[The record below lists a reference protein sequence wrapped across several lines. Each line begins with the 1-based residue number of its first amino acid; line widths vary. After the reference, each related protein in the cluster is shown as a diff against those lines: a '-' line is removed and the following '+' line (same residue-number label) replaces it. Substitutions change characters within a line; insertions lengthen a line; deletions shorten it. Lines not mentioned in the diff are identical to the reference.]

1 MPARYIEE
9 MSKSNFKVILVSPPL
24 SVVRQAGSLKDIA
37 NVLPTMG
44 IGYIAALL
52 EKNGISVRIFD
63 YIGEPKTL
71 DGILRDLSDA
81 KPDMIGIT
89 ATILTISTVRELAN
103 EIKTKFPGIP
113 LVIGGPQLCSAP
125 EKTMNDG
132 PYDIGVVGEGEETM
146 LELVNAMIEG
156 KRDLRGIK
164 GLVLRDGKK
173 PIFNEPRPYIDDLDK
188 LPFPARHLYPPLDR
202 YNPVPASYIKKPVG
216 LMISSRGCPYQC
228 IFCDRQVFGNRF
240 RAHSPKYVVDEM
252 ENVIKVHGAREIR
265 FMDDTFTLDIKRVDA
280 ICDELFKRNIRI
292 PWTCLTRVN
301 TVNLEILK
309 KMKRAGCWQVI
320 YGIEAGDQR
329 MLDIIK
335 KGVTV
340 EQNELGI
347 KLAKKA
353 GLNVRATFVF
363 GLPGENKDTI
373 KKTVDFAKRMN
384 LDVVNF
390 FTVILY
396 PGNELFSIAKREG
409 KILHENYDEYT
420 SMIDAEETHLHYVP
434 EGMTEKE
441 LKNAI
446 VDAYRSYYFRPDYI
460 LRQLFSIRGM
470 EDISR
475 YWSAF
480 KSLFSMKKV

>member
-1 MPARYIEE
+1 MD
-9 MSKSNFKVILVSPPL
+9 KKKDFKVVLISPPL
-24 SVVRQAGSLKDIA
+24 SVVKQAGSLKDLA

-52 EKNGISVRIFD
+52 EKNRIGVRVFD

-71 DGILRDLSDA
+71 EDIMQDISKEAPDL
-81 KPDMIGIT
+81 IGIT
-89 ATILTISTVRELAN
+89 ATILTISTSNELAR
-103 EIKTKFPGIP
+103 EIKKRFPRIP

-125 EKTMNDG
+125 EKTMKEG
-132 PYDIGVVGEGEETM
+132 LYDMGVIGEGEETM
-146 LELVNAMIEG
+146 LELVNAIADSKSDMSGI
-156 KRDLRGIK
+156 RGLAIK
-164 GLVLRDGKK
+164 KGSEV
-173 PIFNEPRPYIDDLDK
+173 IFNKPRPYIEDLDM
-188 LPFPARHLYPPLDR
+188 LPFPARHLYPPLHKYR
-202 YNPVPASYIKKPVG
+202 PVPASYIKKPVG

-228 IFCDRQVFGNRF
+228 IFCDRKVFGNKF

-252 ENVIKVHGAREIR
+252 EEVIKVHGAKEIR
-265 FMDDTFTLDIKRVDA
+265 FMDDTFTLDIKRVDS
-280 ICDELFKRNIRI
+280 ICDEILKRGIKV

-301 TVNLEILK
+301 TVNLDILK

-340 EQNELGI
+340 EENERGI
-347 KLAKKA
+347 ALAKRA

-363 GLPGENKDTI
+363 GLPGETLETI
-373 KKTVDFAKRMN
+373 KKTVDFARKMD

-390 FTVILY
+390 FTVILF
-396 PGNELFSIAKREG
+396 PGNELYTMAKKEG
-409 KILHENYDEYT
+409 MVLHENYDEYT
-420 SMIDAEETHLHYVP
+420 SLIDTEETHLHYIP
-434 EGMTEKE
+434 KGLTEKE

-446 VDAYRSYYFRPDYI
+446 VDAYRSYYFRPSYI
-460 LRQLFSIRGM
+460 LRQLFSIRSA

-475 YWSAF
+475 YWTAF
-480 KSLFSMKKV
+480 RSLFGMRKI